1 MKYKGYSAHI
11 EFDDEDGIFVGRVI
25 GTKDGINFHGESVK
39 ELETAFHESIDDYL
53 AACAELGQQPNKP
66 YSGNLMLRIPV
77 EVHAAVAATAEA
89 KGKSI
94 NKWAEGVFRE
104 VCLR

>member
-1 MKYKGYSAHI
+1 
-11 EFDDEDGIFVGRVI
+11 
-25 GTKDGINFHGESVK
+25 
-39 ELETAFHESIDDYL
+39 
-53 AACAELGQQPNKP
+53 
-66 YSGNLMLRIPV
+66 MLRIPV

-104 VCLR
+104 VCS

>member
-1 MKYKGYSAHI
+1 MRYKGYCAHI
-11 EFDDEDGIFVGRVI
+11 EFDEEDGIFVGKVI
-25 GTKDGINFHGESVK
+25 GTKDGINFHGQSVE

-53 AACAELGQQPNKP
+53 TACKQLGQKPNKS
-66 YSGNLMLRIPV
+66 YSGNLMIRIPA

-94 NKWAEGVFRE
+94 SKWAESVFRE
-104 VCLR
+104 ACI